1 MAAGKYQEVL
11 LYTGQTVKH
20 YGTTNEKEFF
30 AEATEA
36 YFYRNDFY
44 PFVAAELEIYDPLTF
59 SVLEKIWGKLR

>member
-1 MAAGKYQEVL
+1 MRVGGRVFPVRVTFLFL
-11 LYTGQTVKH
+11 LP
-20 YGTTNEKEFF
+20 NEKEFF

-59 SVLEKIWGKLR
+59 SVLEQIWGKLR